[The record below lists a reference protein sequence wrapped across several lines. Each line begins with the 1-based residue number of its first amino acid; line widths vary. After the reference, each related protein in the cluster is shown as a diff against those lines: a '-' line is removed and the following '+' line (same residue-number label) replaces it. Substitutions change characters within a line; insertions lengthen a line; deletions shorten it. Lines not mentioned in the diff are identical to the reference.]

1 MAFKYEAYTQSGAK
15 VVGVLE
21 TDSEDAAVEMLEQDN
36 LIPYRLEPVRRRR
49 SFVQVMPSL
58 FQPKTQDILDF
69 SKQMASLI
77 RSGIPLRRALIV
89 QRGQTRNLG
98 LREALRQIVE
108 DIESGVR
115 FSDAI
120 GVHTTVF
127 PDYYVRLLRVAEATG
142 GIAFTLDQLAD
153 SLQKRKGVR
162 DRIKRA
168 LTYPIISL
176 IVAFVAA
183 VILIKFSLPSLIGL
197 LRDFG
202 GELPPITRM
211 LITVSDAVEAYA
223 LIGLLV
229 IGLTIA
235 VVLIGS
241 RTRTG
246 RIIQDTALL
255 KIPVIGGIL
264 MGSNMFLLTSNL
276 VTMLDAG
283 VAPIEALRL
292 SGEGL
297 NNVLLHEKLDMVI
310 DEATQGFKLG
320 EAFSKQS
327 VFPPLLS
334 QAIVIG
340 ETRGTLADTLRGLSE
355 YYEQQTERLVSGA
368 LELIQPA
375 IIIFVAGIVGF
386 VAVGVISGIY
396 STIGA
401 VQ

>member
-1 MAFKYEAYTQSGAK
+1 MVS
-15 VVGVLE
+15 
-21 TDSEDAAVEMLEQDN
+21 
-36 LIPYRLEPVRRRR
+36 
-49 SFVQVMPSL
+49 
-58 FQPKTQDILDF
+58 
-69 SKQMASLI
+69 
-77 RSGIPLRRALIV
+77 
-89 QRGQTRNLG
+89 
-98 LREALRQIVE
+98 
-108 DIESGVR
+108 
-115 FSDAI
+115 
-120 GVHTTVF
+120 
-127 PDYYVRLLRVAEATG
+127 
-142 GIAFTLDQLAD
+142 
-153 SLQKRKGVR
+153 
-162 DRIKRA
+162 
-168 LTYPIISL
+168 
-176 IVAFVAA
+176 
-183 VILIKFSLPSLIGL
+183 
-197 LRDFG
+197 
-202 GELPPITRM
+202 PITNSP
-211 LITVSDAVEAYA
+211 ISAYA
-223 LIGLLV
+223 STASETV
-229 IGLTIA
+229 ISIL
-235 VVLIGS
+235 
-241 RTRTG
+241 
-246 RIIQDTALL
+246 
-255 KIPVIGGIL
+255 VIGGIL

-340 ETRGTLADTLRGLSE
+340 ETRGTLTDTLRGLSE

>member
-153 SLQKRKGVR
+153 SLKKRKGVR

>member
-340 ETRGTLADTLRGLSE
+340 ETRGTLTDTLRGLSE